1 MSTQKSPD
9 SPFVP
14 QNPVQGILAEVEK
27 AKRAGKKAGILSLKP
42 ANDWIEDAASR
53 PDPRFFF
60 HGLIAEGENTVIF
73 ASTNVGKS
81 ILAVM
86 IAEDIAWT
94 DKVVYVDLELSDKQF
109 QLRYFDRTTGEMHK
123 FPSNFIRAE
132 IDPDMIVGTNLE
144 QAIIDS
150 IEDAAKQGVK
160 FFIIDNL
167 TYICHDNEKSAIAS
181 EFMIKLRQLKFTYG
195 LTTIVVAHTPKRR
208 GYEPITINDLA
219 GSARLG
225 DFFDAGIALAR
236 SARDN
241 NLRYLKQVKVRSCEF
256 KHDSDNVVVY
266 DLVKEDGFLRFVVH
280 GYANEEEHLKNGN
293 PAEDLDEI
301 YDILRLQ
308 KQGKSLRE
316 IAKVLD
322 ISLGKVQRRLQK
334 AKDENI
340 TLPPEEDDDVSTVS
354 PVSDNEEPI
363 QPIHDTDQ
371 TLPFDNGG
379 E

>member
-9 SPFVP
+9 SPLVP

-42 ANDWIEDAASR
+42 ANDWIEDAAGR
-53 PDPRFFF
+53 PDPRFFY

-150 IEDAAKQGVK
+150 IEEAAKQGVK